1 MIAMQYSRQHVID
14 LLHRLGYTEL
24 ADQARRE
31 LPDPVDFDQLTAWGL
46 RHGLTHDEL
55 VSQMGGSP

>member
-1 MIAMQYSRQHVID
+1 MIAMQYGRQHVID

-31 LPDPVDFDQLTAWGL
+31 LPDPVDSDQLQAWAMQYGL
-46 RHGLTHDEL
+46 SHDEI

>member
-1 MIAMQYSRQHVID
+1 VIAMQYSRQHVID
-14 LLHRLGYTEL
+14 LL
-24 ADQARRE
+24 QARRE

>member
-1 MIAMQYSRQHVID
+1 MIAMQYSRQHVIE
-14 LLHRLGYTEL
+14 LLRRLGYTEL
-24 ADQARRE
+24 ADLARRE